1 MLPVHISVVAIIVN
15 ELLNA
20 LSVCNIL
27 VEVFV
32 LENGG
37 IGLIA
42 WDYVIV
48 TR

>member
-1 MLPVHISVVAIIVN
+1 MLPVHISVVTIIVN
-15 ELLNA
+15 ELFNA
-20 LSVCNIL
+20 LSVGNIL